1 MTPVEL
7 ARRAGVAPNT
17 ARALAGR
24 QVARLDFS
32 VLARIAAALH
42 MRPME
47 LLEEYEIE
55 EIEEDRKTPALA
67 VA

>member
-1 MTPVEL
+1 MRPIDL
-7 ARRAGVAPNT
+7 ARIAGIAPNT
-17 ARALAGR
+17 ARALARRGALR
-24 QVARLDFS
+24 VDLS
-32 VLARIAAALH
+32 VLARIAAALN
-42 MRPME
+42 MRPVE

>member
-1 MTPVEL
+1 MRPIDL
-7 ARRAGVAPNT
+7 ARIAGIAPNT

-32 VLARIAAALH
+32 VLARIAAALN

-55 EIEEDRKTPALA
+55 EDRKAPALA
-67 VA
+67 LA